1 MGKCLKEKDESKPKT
16 GSYKCEKCGAVAEKK
31 DHLCKP
37 HKVEGEKCSK
47 GTGSRQGAC
56 PLRGPKKTG
65 VKGERHHL
73 TTPNGVCPCFFP
85 LP

>member
-37 HKVEGEKCSK
+37 HKVKDEKK
-47 GTGSRQGAC
+47 
-56 PLRGPKKTG
+56 
-65 VKGERHHL
+65 
-73 TTPNGVCPCFFP
+73 
-85 LP
+85 